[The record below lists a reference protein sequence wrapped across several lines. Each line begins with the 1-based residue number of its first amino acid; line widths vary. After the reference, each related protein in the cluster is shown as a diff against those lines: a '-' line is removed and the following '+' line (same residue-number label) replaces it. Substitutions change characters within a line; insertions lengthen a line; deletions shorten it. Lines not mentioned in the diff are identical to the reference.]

1 MDISIVLKRHSEI
14 PLERLR
20 IVRKLDELDF
30 PSLNRAIVFIFA
42 AWSGPAIVAFKRF
55 TRVLAG
61 MNLKAVDLIVV
72 DIDCLSVEAMVALW
86 GRPVGGGGE
95 TIWIRDGNVAARA
108 LSFAIES
115 EQELIRNTEEL
126 V

>member
-42 AWSGPAIVAFKRF
+42 AWSGPAIVA
-55 TRVLAG
+55 LS
-61 MNLKAVDLIVV
+61 KA
-72 DIDCLSVEAMVALW
+72 SK
-86 GRPVGGGGE
+86 
-95 TIWIRDGNVAARA
+95 
-108 LSFAIES
+108 S
-115 EQELIRNTEEL
+115 
-126 V
+126 